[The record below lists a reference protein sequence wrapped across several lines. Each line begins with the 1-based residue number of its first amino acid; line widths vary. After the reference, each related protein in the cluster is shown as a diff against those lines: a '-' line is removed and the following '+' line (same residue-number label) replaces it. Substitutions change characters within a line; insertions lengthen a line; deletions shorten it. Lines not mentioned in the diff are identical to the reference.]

1 MTRRAQYIQDGLVLV
16 AVVLVLLVLL
26 FPFVWMVSSSLK
38 PKAEIFSRNLEIIPR
53 TVTVANYKKLL
64 LATDF
69 PLFFLNSLIVVSI
82 SVFFTVMIS
91 ALAAYTFSRHRFTG
105 KDSLLIVVLFSQFF
119 PWIILVT
126 PLYLIFQKLSL
137 INTYA
142 GLVIMYIAIAIP
154 FCIFMLIGYFES
166 VAKELDDAARIDG
179 CSEVGVL
186 FRIVLPVSWPGLVA
200 ITTYAFIV
208 AWNEFLFA
216 MVFMTETKMKT
227 VPVGLA
233 SLFGEFGIE
242 WDVIMSASS
251 MTAIPAVII
260 FLFLNKYLVQ
270 GLTAGA
276 TKG

>member
-1 MTRRAQYIQDGLVLV
+1 VTRRAQYIQDGLVLV